1 MKVGVSIYPS
11 DNDQDKKIENYI
23 DSVNDH
29 GIDILFS
36 SIHLTE
42 YDLIDQLKKFVM
54 IARQAKKHE
63 MRLIVD
69 ISGKVINQIIEDESL
84 LKFFNSFN
92 IDTLRLDYGVD
103 DQLIRK
109 INDKTGIESFWLNA
123 SMTNDKDIRGYLNV
137 QLPNLRWEAC
147 HNFYPRPQTGLN
159 KEFIT
164 RQYHKF
170 KEFNL
175 PVYAFISCLDNP
187 RGPLFFGL
195 PTLEEHRT
203 YSIDKSYYDYVDNK
217 CCNGIIIGDPFV
229 SNDNLKILSDCINDR
244 PLVLTLI
251 PDLNI
256 TEAELATLLDKVHKC
271 RYDVN
276 ENMLRL
282 VTSRMISEKSVEILP
297 RDSYKRERGMVTID
311 NIGYKRYSGEL
322 QIVLKNL
329 DIDHNVNVLGRII
342 DDDLWK
348 IPHIAC
354 GHRFYFVIKGK
365 L

>member
-109 INDKTGIESFWLNA
+109 INDKTGIE
-123 SMTNDKDIRGYLNV
+123 T
-137 QLPNLRWEAC
+137 
-147 HNFYPRPQTGLN
+147 
-159 KEFIT
+159 
-164 RQYHKF
+164 
-170 KEFNL
+170 
-175 PVYAFISCLDNP
+175 
-187 RGPLFFGL
+187 FG
-195 PTLEEHRT
+195 
-203 YSIDKSYYDYVDNK
+203 
-217 CCNGIIIGDPFV
+217 
-229 SNDNLKILSDCINDR
+229 
-244 PLVLTLI
+244 
-251 PDLNI
+251 
-256 TEAELATLLDKVHKC
+256 
-271 RYDVN
+271 
-276 ENMLRL
+276 
-282 VTSRMISEKSVEILP
+282 
-297 RDSYKRERGMVTID
+297 
-311 NIGYKRYSGEL
+311 
-322 QIVLKNL
+322 
-329 DIDHNVNVLGRII
+329 
-342 DDDLWK
+342 
-348 IPHIAC
+348 
-354 GHRFYFVIKGK
+354 
-365 L
+365 